1 MMKPGVGSIL
11 MVYGL
16 TACVFFII
24 DLFWLGLAAKGLY
37 QRHIGELLRA
47 QVNWTAAI
55 LFYAIYIA
63 GIEVFVLIPALQDGA
78 GIVRTA
84 VMGGLL
90 GFFAYSTFDLT
101 CLALIRNWSVTIAA
115 LDMLWGTLLTAFTSV
130 VVIWL
135 VRNVVKIGQISL

>member
-1 MMKPGVGSIL
+1 MKLIP
-11 MVYGL
+11 MVYGM
-16 TACVFFII
+16 TACVFFTI
-24 DLFWLGLAAKGLY
+24 DLFWLGFAAKGLY
-37 QRHIGELLRA
+37 QRYIGELLRA
-47 QVNWTAAI
+47 QVNWAAAVV
-55 LFYAIYIA
+55 FYAIYIG

-101 CLALIRNWSVTIAA
+101 CLALIRDWSVTIAV
-115 LDMLWGTLLTAFTSV
+115 LDMLWGTVLTALTSV

-135 VRNVVKIGQISL
+135 VRTVVKIG